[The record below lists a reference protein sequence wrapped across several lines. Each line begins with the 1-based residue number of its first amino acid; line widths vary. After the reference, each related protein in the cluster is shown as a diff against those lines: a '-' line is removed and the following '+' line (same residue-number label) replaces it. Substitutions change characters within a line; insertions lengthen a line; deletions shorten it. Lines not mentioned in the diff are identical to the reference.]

1 MSLNSPFKHR
11 LLSILLCVLG
21 LGFGF
26 GSDALKLPFRVND
39 VLPVL
44 PHQISWPVLNNFH
57 SAVDLLPAFVGS
69 VSPNNGT
76 LEWKGAC
83 FYGNEA
89 RLEFTES
96 DRDEPTLG
104 GGVLYLKVT
113 LLVLLFLFV
122 YIFHFVKDPFG
133 ILIVICE
140 IEKEKMLKASDSFTI
155 KGFETDET
163 MNVIWV

>member
-21 LGFGF
+21 LGF

-89 RLEFTES
+89 RLEFTEG

-113 LLVLLFLFV
+113 LFSPTFFL
-122 YIFHFVKDPFG
+122 VKDPFG

-140 IEKEKMLKASDSFTI
+140 TEKEKKC
-155 KGFETDET
+155 
-163 MNVIWV
+163 